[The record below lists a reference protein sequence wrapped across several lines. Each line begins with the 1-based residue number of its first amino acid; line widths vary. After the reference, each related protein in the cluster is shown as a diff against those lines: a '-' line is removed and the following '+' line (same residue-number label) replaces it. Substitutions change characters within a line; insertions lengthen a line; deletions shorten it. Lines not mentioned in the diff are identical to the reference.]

1 METKFFIQISVLKYH
16 IKSCLDLGWKFNS
29 FSFFFYIHMYLH
41 WFSDFLILRYN
52 NVPLDIWAH
61 IRPSRMCVHVLGQKT
76 AALLFRCHNFSWQV
90 ILMYCNVMYY
100 TVLYSTVL
108 YSTLL
113 YCTVLYCTALHWTA
127 YCTVLYCIILNC
139 TPQHHLDLP
148 HTLFR
153 RGANVSSTKKIHT
166 EWASIPKDY
175 WYIMWRVIM

>member
-1 METKFFIQISVLKYH
+1 
-16 IKSCLDLGWKFNS
+16 
-29 FSFFFYIHMYLH
+29 MYLH

-76 AALLFRCHNFSWQV
+76 AAFLFRCHNFSWQV

-113 YCTVLYCTALHWTA
+113 YCTVLYCTALHSTA

-153 RGANVSSTKKIHT
+153 RGKNVSSTKKIHT

-175 WYIMWRVIM
+175 WYLINVTCNNVINVSKIQ